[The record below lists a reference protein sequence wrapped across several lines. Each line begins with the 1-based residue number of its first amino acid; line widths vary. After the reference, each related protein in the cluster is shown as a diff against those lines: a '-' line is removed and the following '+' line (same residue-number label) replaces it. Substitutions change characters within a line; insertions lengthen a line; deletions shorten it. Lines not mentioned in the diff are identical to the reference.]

1 MAWWNFR
8 REQRDN
14 EPQDSG
20 NGLGLLLS
28 PAATQIPT
36 MSLSGVFAAV
46 ELISNSIAELPLL
59 VKTTQDNR
67 TTIVTDHPLHEI
79 WHACLQTR
87 FIMMKQ
93 LIVDLLLYGNGFA
106 MIERTEQGRPE
117 NLIYCPRGTVD
128 IQYNERTHKL
138 LYKVKGMPRLV
149 EPVNMIHLIKNTRDG
164 IHGVGVIEYASCSA
178 ELAKVTERA
187 AHDYFNNGLHVA
199 GILTTETPRLTD
211 DQRNKIRQ
219 AWYQAHGKS
228 GSGLAV
234 LEGGM
239 QYQPVSSN
247 GRDSQMLETRLFNLQ
262 EIARFFNISPV
273 LLGDLSHNSY
283 ASIEGSLLEFVT
295 HTLYPYI
302 TLVEDELTRKLI
314 LPSEHQLQIDLDA
327 NFLLKSD
334 KTSQAQYLTSLVRGG
349 IMTINEARQQIGLN
363 DLEGGDELIIPYTN
377 VDQNR
382 INKENKPNTKD
393 EEE

>member
-138 LYKVKGMPRLV
+138 LYKVKGAARLV

>member
-20 NGLGLLLS
+20 NGLGLLLA

-138 LYKVKGMPRLV
+138 LYKVKGAARLV

>member
-20 NGLGLLLS
+20 NGLGLLLA

-239 QYQPVSSN
+239 QYQAVSSN